1 MLCPLV
7 ETPQLNRRA
16 TAADLSE
23 AAVRRR
29 VQKLLDRGVMRI
41 VAVTEPL
48 TGGPRRRA
56 TVGIRAEG
64 DADPVAEA
72 PAALDEVEY
81 VAVSAGSY
89 DLPAEIRLRGRRPP
103 AGAGRQAHPRAARRA
118 LHGELRPPGAPQAD
132 PRLGEPAEKR

>member
-16 TAADLSE
+16 TAVDLSE

-56 TVGIRAEG
+56 TKI
-64 DADPVAEA
+64 
-72 PAALDEVEY
+72 
-81 VAVSAGSY
+81 
-89 DLPAEIRLRGRRPP
+89 
-103 AGAGRQAHPRAARRA
+103 
-118 LHGELRPPGAPQAD
+118 
-132 PRLGEPAEKR
+132 